1 MQVVHTWWGWCA
13 GATNVHVGI
22 LNSTIDNAYVCW
34 LLCMIIASELGVKHI
49 TIDVIK
55 NLCHYQGISYS
66 GKAKFAEGKF
76 DKFDESSM
84 IQQTKTMQIIT
95 YKLIIF
101 QLIYIH
107 MRVKIMRLFCQMLEK
122 DNFAKRFPYHQTVLL
137 YNT

>member
-1 MQVVHTWWGWCA
+1 M
-13 GATNVHVGI
+13 GI
-22 LNSTIDNAYVCW
+22 LNSTIDNAYVRW

-55 NLCHYQGISYS
+55 NLCHYQRYHIVS

-95 YKLIIF
+95 YKLITF
-101 QLIYIH
+101 
-107 MRVKIMRLFCQMLEK
+107 
-122 DNFAKRFPYHQTVLL
+122 
-137 YNT
+137 